1 MSKELI
7 KNYKTDGTSTSNG
20 YTNSQSQKD
29 LQKEDEESKKNEMVQ
44 INIYN
49 MDEGMHPAEKKL
61 GDTENDKDELTD
73 RGDNRDAKQEK
84 AKKLQ
89 EKKRGAN
96 YNPGDD
102 SHAMPNTKYD
112 RNAAQKLKQRGM
124 ADNLKAGSAMT
135 QEFEEN
141 ETAPQLAK
149 SKKDLDQ
156 GTAGHVIEMED
167 RLANMDDH
175 KKTKKGQKLAALK
188 NDPLAPASR
197 DENLLGEDEKRLA
210 AKDKPRENFQGS
222 NKDSRFN
229 QQAKVRK
236 KDFISSEQ
244 ADAHK
249 SRNSSQRTGALNSPA
264 SSARPINFD
273 LESDVKL
280 RQSRKVIAEQQ
291 DSKKND

>member
-141 ETAPQLAK
+141 ETAPQLTK

-175 KKTKKGQKLAALK
+175 KKTKKGQKPATLK
-188 NDPLAPASR
+188 NDPLAPALR

-210 AKDKPRENFQGS
+210 VQDKPRENVAGS
-222 NKDSRFN
+222 TKDSRFN
-229 QQAKVRK
+229 Q
-236 KDFISSEQ
+236 
-244 ADAHK
+244 
-249 SRNSSQRTGALNSPA
+249 
-264 SSARPINFD
+264 
-273 LESDVKL
+273 
-280 RQSRKVIAEQQ
+280 
-291 DSKKND
+291 